1 MPSKALDIPGPA
13 GRLESVLVTPEG
25 EPRGAAILCHAHPLH
40 GGTMHFKLLYRL
52 SRMMREKGLAVLRF
66 QFRGVGRSE
75 GEHDDGRGEQ
85 EDAAAALD
93 YLSRTHPGK
102 PILLGGFSFGASI
115 ALRVGLREEEVSSVL
130 ALGLPVSFWRGV
142 EVSNPEAKPV
152 LFVQGERDEFGDERA
167 IRDFVR
173 AFPGPSHLVVVPGA
187 DHLFTDR
194 MPEVERAVS
203 EWLDRRPGILRL
215 V

>member
-1 MPSKALDIPGPA
+1 
-13 GRLESVLVTPEG
+13 
-25 EPRGAAILCHAHPLH
+25 
-40 GGTMHFKLLYRL
+40 MHFKLLYRL

-85 EDAAAALD
+85 QDAAAALD
-93 YLSRTHPGK
+93 YLSRTYPGK
-102 PILLGGFSFGASI
+102 TILLGGFSFGASI

-130 ALGLPVSFWRGV
+130 ALGLPVSFWSGL

-173 AFPGPSHLVVVPGA
+173 AFPGPSHLTVVPGA